1 MRDSSKTDNVTHKIS
16 FDHLEAY
23 RYKTDYLLNNTD
35 QFNSEELSHKSSK
48 KSSLLFKNSDFRSDL
63 LTELNTKLK
72 SNFSA
77 LKDYHSQY
85 NRKGNEIFK
94 NANEHYTNN
103 FEKLHFDMPKRYVS
117 KKQYYAKEL
126 QLMEHNYIASPY
138 DNDGFR
144 TCITERD
151 AYKIMPNRYGSSK
164 STVS

>member
-23 RYKTDYLLNNTD
+23 RYKTDY
-35 QFNSEELSHKSSK
+35 
-48 KSSLLFKNSDFRSDL
+48 L